1 MDQASNLKNSNNK
14 DIKDPFI
21 AENIEILLQK
31 MNNKTIP
38 SIIFEYIANKD
49 VNFEINDL
57 KNFYASFGEVIDF
70 IIKGKLSIVLYKTFF
85 SANACRE
92 FLLNENNF
100 KDNMKKNFIVRWFDY
115 EKDISILPSE
125 MKKIFMEIHNIN
137 LSNLKEDNFDAKKNI
152 IFDKKQN
159 ENKIKINN
167 INLNNDINYNNIF
180 NINNSYNQYLNNII
194 GNQIK
199 SNNYLF
205 PNLNMDYN
213 QIEMNQKIPI
223 NNNINKIND
232 IRTLEIIRYL
242 SNLNELKNKTIKPS
256 LPNIPFLTNNQFNN
270 GINNNINIINDLNI
284 NNINNINNFQYIQK
298 KNNLNSY
305 NINQNLDGEKNYG
318 RYTCK
323 YQILIPNDKDF
334 QIARRII
341 GNKGYEMKKILNECK
356 NNNVKDLVKL
366 RLRGK
371 GSGYLEG
378 PENQESDEPL
388 HLCIST
394 KDQEEMDKVCKLVDN
409 LLNKIYEDY
418 KNYCFKNNI
427 FPIVN
432 QIAIRIEEGNSFQK

>member
-100 KDNMKKNFIVRWFDY
+100 KDNMKKNFFVRWFDY

-125 MKKIFMEIHNIN
+125 MKKIFIEIHNKN
-137 LSNLKEDNFDAKKNI
+137 LNNLKEDNLVDKKNI
-152 IFDKKQN
+152 IFDKNQN

-256 LPNIPFLTNNQFNN
+256 QPNIPFLTNNQFNN

>member
-100 KDNMKKNFIVRWFDY
+100 KDNMKKNFFVRWFDY

-125 MKKIFMEIHNIN
+125 MKKIFIEIHNKN
-137 LSNLKEDNFDAKKNI
+137 LNNLKEDNLVDKKNI
-152 IFDKKQN
+152 IFDKNQN

-167 INLNNDINYNNIF
+167 INDINYNNIF

-256 LPNIPFLTNNQFNN
+256 QPNIPFLTNNQFNN

>member
-100 KDNMKKNFIVRWFDY
+100 KDNMKKNFFVRWFDY

-125 MKKIFMEIHNIN
+125 MKKIFIEIHNKN
-137 LSNLKEDNFDAKKNI
+137 LNNLKEDNLVDKKNI
-152 IFDKKQN
+152 IFDKNQN

-242 SNLNELKNKTIKPS
+242 SNLNELKNKTIKPFQ
-256 LPNIPFLTNNQFNN
+256 PNIPFLTNNQFNN

>member
-38 SIIFEYIANKD
+38 SIIFEYISNKD

-57 KNFYASFGEVIDF
+57 KNFYSSFGEVIDF

-100 KDNMKKNFIVRWFDY
+100 KDNMKKNFFVRWFDY

-125 MKKIFMEIHNIN
+125 MKKIFIEIHNKN
-137 LSNLKEDNFDAKKNI
+137 LNNLKEDNLVDKKNI
-152 IFDKKQN
+152 IFDKNQN

>member
-38 SIIFEYIANKD
+38 SIIFEYISNKD

-57 KNFYASFGEVIDF
+57 KNFYSSFGEVIDF

-100 KDNMKKNFIVRWFDY
+100 KDNMKKNFFVRWFDY

-125 MKKIFMEIHNIN
+125 MKKIFIEIHNKN
-137 LSNLKEDNFDAKKNI
+137 LNNLKEDNLVDKKNI

-167 INLNNDINYNNIF
+167 INLNNGINYNNIY
-180 NINNSYNQYLNNII
+180 NINNNYNQYLNNII
-194 GNQIK
+194 GNQTN
-199 SNNYLF
+199 SNKFLF
-205 PNLNMDYN
+205 PNMNMDYN

>member
-100 KDNMKKNFIVRWFDY
+100 KDNMKKNFFVRWFDY

-125 MKKIFMEIHNIN
+125 MKKIFIEIHNKN
-137 LSNLKEDNFDAKKNI
+137 LNNLKEDNLVDKKNI
-152 IFDKKQN
+152 IFDKNQN

-242 SNLNELKNKTIKPS
+242 SNLKELKNKTIKPS
-256 LPNIPFLTNNQFNN
+256 QPNIPFLTNNQFNN